1 MRLLKF
7 GCNAQEFLDVLGAT
21 LGLHGALGAERLQ
34 QARLVDDHLDDVLEL
49 AVHATTL
56 AHQRHKARQAVAHLG
71 AKHARLGRRD
81 LAGLEERAAVIAR
94 QLLDLLDG
102 GGADAATRRVDDAF
116 DAHLVGR
123 VHDHLEVGHDIADLG
138 TVEESC
144 AAHNLVG
151 HTCAQ
156 EHIFE
161 DTRLRVGAVEH
172 GDVVVARALGVQ
184 LFDLAGN
191 PATLVAFV
199 ARLEGL
205 DLLAVVL
212 GRKQAL
218 VLALRVM
225 AHHGVRGAQDMTR
238 GAVVL
243 LQLDGLA
250 VFKVLLE
257 VQDIGD
263 VGTAPAVNGLV
274 VVAHDH
280 EVLVLGGQQ
289 VGDLVL
295 DVVGVLI
302 LVDAN
307 VAEALLVL
315 VEHLGAGAQQLE
327 RAHEQ
332 VVEVH
337 GVGSAQAALQLQV
350 NLRGLFV
357 VGTVGGFEHVL
368 GADHGIFS
376 RADLAADHI
385 NGELLLLDA
394 ERLHN
399 VAHHALGIVVIVD
412 GELAGIA
419 QQVGVLA
426 QHAHAHG
433 VEGAH
438 PHAAGTVGDERRQTL
453 AHLGRSLVG
462 KRDGKDLP
470 RLNAQVAQHM
480 GDAEGQDAGLA
491 RAGAGKDQQR
501 ALGGQN
507 RLALGGIEAIDVDE
521 RLGGLGR
528 GSRGVVDVERNELG
542 LRRGGSSV
550 RIERHGLRRG
560 RDGRGGVLFP
570 GQGLG
575 HGRLLI

>member
-1 MRLLKF
+1 MNRS
-7 GCNAQEFLDVLGAT
+7 
-21 LGLHGALGAERLQ
+21 
-34 QARLVDDHLDDVLEL
+34 
-49 AVHATTL
+49 
-56 AHQRHKARQAVAHLG
+56 
-71 AKHARLGRRD
+71 
-81 LAGLEERAAVIAR
+81 
-94 QLLDLLDG
+94 
-102 GGADAATRRVDDAF
+102 GADAAARRVDDAL

-123 VHDHLEVGHDIADLG
+123 VHDHLEVGHDVADLG
-138 TVEESC
+138 TVEEPR

-151 HTCAQ
+151 HARAQ

-161 DTRLRVGAVEH
+161 DTRLGVGAIEH
-172 GDVVVARALGVQ
+172 SDVVVARALGVQ
-184 LFDLAGN
+184 LLDLTGN
-191 PATLVAFV
+191 PAALVALV

-205 DLLAVVL
+205 DLLAIAL

-218 VLALRVM
+218 VLALRVVTNN
-225 AHHGVRGAQDMTR
+225 GIGGAQDVTR

-250 VFKVLLE
+250 VFKVLLK
-257 VQDIGD
+257 VQDVGD
-263 VGTAPAVNGLV
+263 VGAAPAINGLV
-274 VVAHDH
+274 IVAYDH

-332 VVEVH
+332 VIEVH
-337 GVGSAQAALQLQV
+337 RVGGAQATLQLHID
-350 NLRGLFV
+350 LCGLFI
-357 VGTVGGFEHVL
+357 VGAIGRFEHIL
-368 GADHGIFS
+368 GPDHGVFG
-376 RADLAADHI
+376 RTDLAADHVD
-385 NGELLLLDA
+385 GELLLLDT
-394 ERLHN
+394 ECLHN

-412 GELAGIA
+412 GELTGIA

-433 VEGAH
+433 MEGAH
-438 PHAAGTVGDERRQTL
+438 PHATGTAGNKCRQTL
-453 AHLGRSLVG
+453 AHLGRGLVG

-470 RLNAQVAQHM
+470 GLNTQVAEHM

-491 RAGAGKDQQR
+491 RASTGKDQQR
-501 ALGGQN
+501 TLGRQDG
-507 RLALGGIEAIDVDE
+507 LALGGVKAVDVDE
-521 RLGGLGR
+521 RLSGLGCR
-528 GSRGVVDVERNELG
+528 CGSIVDVERDELG
-542 LRRGGSSV
+542 LRRSGGSV
-550 RIERHGLRRG
+550 CIKRHGFRRG
-560 RDGRGGVLFP
+560 RHGYRGILFP

>member
-1 MRLLKF
+1 MDR
-7 GCNAQEFLDVLGAT
+7 
-21 LGLHGALGAERLQ
+21 
-34 QARLVDDHLDDVLEL
+34 
-49 AVHATTL
+49 
-56 AHQRHKARQAVAHLG
+56 
-71 AKHARLGRRD
+71 
-81 LAGLEERAAVIAR
+81 
-94 QLLDLLDG
+94 
-102 GGADAATRRVDDAF
+102 GGADTAARRVDDAL
-116 DAHLVGR
+116 DAHLVCR
-123 VHDHLEVGHDIADLG
+123 VHDHLEVGHDVADLG
-138 TVEESC
+138 AVEESR
-144 AAHNLVG
+144 AAHDLVG
-151 HTCAQ
+151 HARAQ

-161 DTRLRVGAVEH
+161 DTRLGVGAVEH
-172 GDVVVARALGVQ
+172 GDVVVARTLGMQ
-184 LFDLAGN
+184 LLDLAGD
-191 PATLVAFV
+191 PAALVALI

-205 DLLAVVL
+205 DLLAIAL
-212 GRKQAL
+212 GRKQTL

-225 AHHGVRGAQDMTR
+225 AHHGVGGAQDMTR

-257 VQDIGD
+257 VQDVGD
-263 VGTAPAVNGLV
+263 VGATPAVNGLV

-315 VEHLGAGAQQLE
+315 VEHLGAGTQQLE

-337 GVGSAQAALQLQV
+337 GVGGTQAALKLHID
-350 NLRGLFV
+350 LRGLFV
-357 VGTVGGFEHVL
+357 VGAVGGFEHVL
-368 GADHGIFS
+368 GPDHGVFG
-376 RADLAADHI
+376 RADLAADHVD
-385 NGELLLLDA
+385 GELLLLDA

-399 VAHHALGIVVIVD
+399 VAHHALGIIVIVD

-438 PHAAGTVGDERRQTL
+438 PHAAGAVGDECGQTL
-453 AHLGRSLVG
+453 AHLGSRLVG
-462 KRDGKDLP
+462 KRDGQDLP
-470 RLNAQVAQHM
+470 GLNAQVTEHVR
-480 GDAEGQDAGLA
+480 DAEGQNAGLA

-501 ALGGQN
+501 ALGGQD
-507 RLALGGIEAIDVDE
+507 RLALCGIKTIDVDK
-521 RLGGLGR
+521 RLGRLGR
-528 GSRGVVDVERNELG
+528 GSRRIVDIERNELG
-542 LRRGGSSV
+542 LRCGGGDI

-560 RDGRGGVLFP
+560 RDGYRGVLFP

>member
-7 GCNAQEFLDVLGAT
+7 GGDAQEFLDVLGAA

-34 QARLVDDHLDDVLEL
+34 QARLVDDHLDNILEL
-49 AVHATTL
+49 AVHAATL
-56 AHQRHKARQAVAHLG
+56 AHQRHKVRQAIAHLG
-71 AKHARLGRRD
+71 AKHARLGARD
-81 LAGLEERAAVIAR
+81 LAGLEERAAVVAR
-94 QLLDLLDG
+94 QLFDLLDR
-102 GGADAATRRVDDAF
+102 GGADAAARRIDDAF

-123 VHDHLEVGHDIADLG
+123 VHDHLEVSHDVADLG
-138 TVEESC
+138 TVEESR
-144 AAHNLVG
+144 AAHDLIR
-151 HTCAQ
+151 HARAQ

-161 DTRLRVGAVEH
+161 DTRLGVGAVEH

-191 PATLVAFV
+191 PATLVALV
-199 ARLEGL
+199 TRLEGL
-205 DLLAVVL
+205 NLLAIAL

-225 AHHGVRGAQDMTR
+225 AYHGVGGAQDMTR

-250 VFKVLLE
+250 VFKVLLK

-263 VGTAPAVNGLV
+263 VGATPAINGLV

-280 EVLVLGGQQ
+280 KVLVLGGQQ
-289 VGDLVL
+289 VGDFVL

-337 GVGSAQAALQLQV
+337 RVGGTQAALQLQV
-350 NLRGLFV
+350 DLRGLFV
-357 VGTVGGFEHVL
+357 IGAVGGFEHVL
-368 GADHGIFS
+368 GPDHGVFS

-385 NGELLLLDA
+385 DGELLLLDA

-399 VAHHALGIVVIVD
+399 ITHHAL
-412 GELAGIA
+412 
-419 QQVGVLA
+419 
-426 QHAHAHG
+426 
-433 VEGAH
+433 
-438 PHAAGTVGDERRQTL
+438 
-453 AHLGRSLVG
+453 
-462 KRDGKDLP
+462 
-470 RLNAQVAQHM
+470 
-480 GDAEGQDAGLA
+480 
-491 RAGAGKDQQR
+491 
-501 ALGGQN
+501 
-507 RLALGGIEAIDVDE
+507 
-521 RLGGLGR
+521 
-528 GSRGVVDVERNELG
+528 
-542 LRRGGSSV
+542 
-550 RIERHGLRRG
+550 
-560 RDGRGGVLFP
+560 
-570 GQGLG
+570 
-575 HGRLLI
+575 